1 MAKHKVLSTKKL
13 EPSLITQA
21 KEYDIEIV
29 EQEFISVRPIVS
41 KEKQDEV
48 AHWLMNGD
56 MDVVFT
62 SANAVEAV
70 KNYLDKNNSRNFF
83 CISGKTRSALLSY
96 ISNEQIKT
104 TAAYGKDLAQKII
117 ELQAKEV
124 IFFCGNRRRDELP
137 NILKEVGIIV
147 HEVIV
152 YETIETPSLST
163 GDFDAVLFFSPSAVE
178 SFFFLNKLK
187 KHTACFAIGETTAN
201 SIIDF
206 ADNKIIISKSPDQET
221 LLASVQLYFENSN
234 CYE

>member
-21 KEYDIEIV
+21 KENDIEIV
-29 EQEFISVRPIVS
+29 EQEFITVRPIVS

-48 AHWLMNGD
+48 SHWLMNRD
-56 MDVVFT
+56 VDVVFT

-83 CISGKTRSALLSY
+83 CISGKTKSALLSY
-96 ISNEQIKT
+96 ISNEQIKA
-104 TAAYGKDLAQKII
+104 TAAYGKDLAQRII
-117 ELQAKEV
+117 KLQAKEV

-178 SFFFLNKLK
+178 SFFSLNKLK
-187 KHTACFAIGETTAN
+187 KQIACFAIGETTAN

-206 ADNKIIISKSPDQET
+206 SDNRIIISKSPDQET